1 MHHRTI
7 RRASCALPL
16 LLFAMPAMAISSGC
30 YWQAEGNYQLGQT
43 AQITVS
49 NAMAPGTVV
58 RDDVAYGDGNRL
70 AKCGKGYAT
79 LEGDYTV
86 AREGGMVP
94 LTVGGQPSGF
104 GIEVYIHDLRNSQ
117 HYEFPH
123 RYQRYFGLGD
133 GVIGN
138 DAVVGYRVKRLGG
151 PVRFGRVDSRVIA
164 QQWSY
169 QPGNVRTRAFRHL
182 VVYDLQFVRPTCSI
196 SAESLNQV
204 FDVGTYHVGNFAT
217 PERATPWRPFH
228 LVVQECA
235 EPVGLVASFT
245 FGRAADAD
253 PTVSE
258 LFSLSG
264 PRNVGLELASDDTRT
279 TIRPG
284 VPFLANA
291 LGTGR
296 SYDFNVRLRETGPT
310 VRGGAFRRPIVVQ
323 VDFN

>member
-1 MHHRTI
+1 MYHRTI
-7 RRASCALPL
+7 RRTSCALPL
-16 LLFAMPAMAISSGC
+16 LLFAMPAMAKFNGC
-30 YWQAEGNYQLGQT
+30 YWLADGNYQLGQT
-43 AQITVS
+43 AQVTVS
-49 NAMAPGTVV
+49 NAMPPGTVV
-58 RDDVAYGDGNRL
+58 RDEVAYGDGNRL
-70 AKCGKGYAT
+70 AKCAKGYAT

-104 GIEVYIHDLRNSQ
+104 GIEVYIHELRSGQ
-117 HYEFPH
+117 HYDFPH
-123 RYQRYFGLGD
+123 RYQRYFGLGE
-133 GVIGN
+133 GVVSN
-138 DAVVGYRVKRLGG
+138 DAVVGYRITRIGG

-169 QPGNVRTRAFRHL
+169 QPEGGRTRAFRYL
-182 VVYDLQFVRPTCSI
+182 TVYDLQFVRPTCSV
-196 SAESLNQV
+196 SAETLNQV

-228 LVVQECA
+228 LTVQECA

-245 FGRAADAD
+245 FGNPADAD
-253 PTVSE
+253 PTVRE

-279 TIRPG
+279 TIQPG

-291 LGTGR
+291 LGTGK
-296 SYDFNVRLRETGPT
+296 SYDFNVRLRETGST